1 VSLTDSSQ
9 ARKLRTRFP
18 ILLAARSVCI
28 GSAVSL
34 CFPIASVVFGQTSP
48 PPQVVTQDPPG
59 IPGKFVDISQSSG
72 VRFQGVASHTSTKY
86 LLETMGSGV
95 AFFDYDNDGL
105 LDIFFVNG
113 AHLDNPTTKGTI
125 PQKSGPQDWNRL
137 YHQKKDGTFEDVTE
151 RSGLKGVGYGM
162 GVAVGDFDNDG
173 FEDLYETAYG
183 GNRLY
188 HNNGNGSFT
197 DITESSG
204 TGGIADVL
212 EGFVSLVQMN
222 GSDPFG
228 APTINRPWM
237 NRTDAMQAAQDKAD
251 AAFDLFRVLDLPF
264 YTFHDRDITPDGET
278 LRESI
283 TNLHTMS
290 DYLAKKMESSKTRLL
305 WGTAN
310 LFSHPRFMS
319 GAATNPDP
327 EVFAYSA
334 TTIKHCMDVTKKL
347 GGENYV
353 LWGGREGY
361 ETLLNTSLKRELE
374 QMGRMLTLVVEYKH
388 KIGFSGQIL
397 LEPKPKEP
405 TVHQYDFD
413 TATVFGFL
421 KRFGLENEVKVNLE
435 ANHALLAGHTFE
447 HEIAMAADLGI
458 LGSLDINRGDPLLG
472 WDTDQFPTD
481 LYSMTLA
488 MYHVIQAGGLG
499 RGGMNF
505 EAKVRRQSTEPEDLL
520 HAHIGG
526 VDMCARAFLI
536 AAKIH
541 EEGRLADIVDERY
554 AGWNLPENKAMLAG
568 KEPLEAIAARSEER
582 NINPQPRSGR
592 QEQLENLIN
601 RHL

>member
-173 FEDLYETAYG
+173 FEDLYVTAYG

-290 DYLAKKMESSKTRLL
+290 DYLAKKVESSKTRLL